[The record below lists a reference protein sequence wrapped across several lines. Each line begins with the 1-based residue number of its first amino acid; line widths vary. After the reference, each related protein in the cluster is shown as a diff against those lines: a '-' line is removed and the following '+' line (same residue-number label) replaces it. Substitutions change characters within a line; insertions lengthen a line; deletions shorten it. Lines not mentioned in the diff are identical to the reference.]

1 LSALA
6 TAGVELEN
14 LVARAVTAGT
24 PPAGESWRE
33 GLGVFLADLARSR
46 TMRPGAREATEAFV
60 VATLRARFA
69 MEAWHAAHPAAA
81 ASPVTRPLIVLGMP
95 RAGTTFLVNLFSLDP
110 QRRMHWHWEGNRELP
125 PAEAVHLHDDPR
137 IAMRVGEVEALI
149 ENGFLP
155 LNHHVERGDE
165 PTECFWQMQQDFKS
179 FSLLIHTQVPD
190 YFEWW
195 LHHADMTAAYAYH
208 RRYLQALQSAA
219 PGAWTL
225 KFPSHALAIAEII
238 ATYPDSL
245 IVYTHRDPIKPVGST
260 CSLNAHPLSMT
271 NSDVDLAMVGYQ
283 VSGILAASAQ
293 RMIAARDRHSDHAFH
308 DIHYRD
314 FVRDP
319 MATIRALYAFQ
330 GLELSDVVA
339 RAMQAAIARHDGA
352 RSDAAP
358 HVYRLADYG
367 LDEAAI
373 DRLFGDYIA
382 RFDIALERL

>member
-1 LSALA
+1 MSTLA
-6 TAGVELEN
+6 PAGIEAER
-14 LVARAVTAGT
+14 LVARAAAAGA
-24 PPAGESWRE
+24 PPAGESWGE
-33 GLGVFLADLARSR
+33 GLEIFLSDLARSR
-46 TMRPGAREATEAFV
+46 TMRPGVREATEAFLV
-60 VATLRARFA
+60 DTLRARFA

-95 RAGTTFLVNLFSLDP
+95 RAGTTFLVNLLSLDP

-125 PAEAVHLHDDPR
+125 PAETAHLHDDPR
-137 IAMRVGEVEALI
+137 IALRVREVDALI
-149 ENGFLP
+149 ESGILP

-195 LHHADMTAAYAYH
+195 LHHADMAAAYRYH

-225 KFPSHALAIAEII
+225 KFPSHALAIEEII
-238 ATYPDSL
+238 ATYPDSR
-245 IVYTHRDPIKPVGST
+245 IVYTHRDPIKPLAST
-260 CSLNAHPLSMT
+260 CSLNAHPLAIA
-271 NSDVDLAMVGYQ
+271 NSEVDLAMVGHQ
-283 VSGILAASAQ
+283 VSGILAVSAQ
-293 RMIAARDRHSDHAFH
+293 RMLAARDRHPDHAFH

-319 MATIRALYAFQ
+319 MATIRALYAFE
-330 GLELSDVVA
+330 GLELEDGVA
-339 RAMQAAIARHDGA
+339 RAMEAAIKVHEAARGHAGA
-352 RSDAAP
+352 
-358 HVYRLADYG
+358 HVYDLADYA
-367 LDEAAI
+367 LDEAAV

-382 RFDIALERL
+382 RFNIALERR

>member
-1 LSALA
+1 MSTLA
-6 TAGVELEN
+6 PAGIEVER
-14 LVARAVTAGT
+14 LVTRAAAEGA

-60 VATLRARFA
+60 VTTLKARFA

-81 ASPVTRPLIVLGMP
+81 ATPVTRPLIVLGMP
-95 RAGTTFLVNLFSLDP
+95 RAGTTFLVNLLSLDP
-110 QRRMHWHWEGNRELP
+110 QRRMLWHWEGNRELP
-125 PAEAVHLHDDPR
+125 PAEAAHLHDDPR
-137 IAMRVGEVEALI
+137 IALRVREVEALI
-149 ENGFLP
+149 ESGFLP
-155 LNHHVERGDE
+155 LNQHVERGDE

-179 FSLLIHTQVPD
+179 FSLLIHTQTPD
-190 YFEWW
+190 YYEWW
-195 LHHADMTAAYAYH
+195 LHHADMAAAYAYH

-225 KFPSHALAIAEII
+225 KFPSHALAIEEII
-238 ATYPDSL
+238 ATYPDSR

-271 NSDVDLAMVGYQ
+271 NTDVDLAMVGYQ

-293 RMIAARDRHSDHAFH
+293 RMIAARDRHPDHAFH

-319 MATIRALYAFQ
+319 MATIRALYAFE
-330 GLELSDVVA
+330 GLELSDAVA
-339 RAMQAAIARHDGA
+339 QAMQTAIAR
-352 RSDAAP
+352 DAAARGHAGP
-358 HVYRLADYG
+358 HVYRLADYE

-373 DRLFGDYIA
+373 DRQFGDYIA
-382 RFDIALERL
+382 RFDVALERR